1 MKYIWIGVI
10 PDIFGYGITAA
21 SLTEAGAK
29 KTLHK
34 AYLQWK
40 KHRPN
45 PETNFKQAFEDWGGY
60 LTRVDLDK
68 GYADNF
74 SE

>member
-34 AYLQWK
+34 AFQPHTQPRRWLSCWTPSTLRK
-40 KHRPN
+40 
-45 PETNFKQAFEDWGGY
+45 
-60 LTRVDLDK
+60 
-68 GYADNF
+68 
-74 SE
+74 